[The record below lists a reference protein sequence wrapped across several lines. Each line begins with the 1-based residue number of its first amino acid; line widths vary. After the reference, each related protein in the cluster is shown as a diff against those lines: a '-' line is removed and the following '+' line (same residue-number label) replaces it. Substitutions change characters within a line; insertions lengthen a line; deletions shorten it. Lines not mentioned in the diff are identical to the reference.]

1 MKKGKASKAI
11 KKAEAI
17 SEKRPVTLTIVAVIF
32 GFLGATSSLALIL
45 TLTGL
50 SPLLPSSSQFAIW
63 TMAIFG
69 IMSLIT
75 AYLLWKIKLYG
86 AVIGLIL
93 IITEIASSLL
103 KFKIYDP
110 TLAASF
116 VLQAIL
122 MLLILINWKRFR

>member
-1 MKKGKASKAI
+1 MKRKKASKAI
-11 KKAEAI
+11 KKAKAI
-17 SEKRPVTLTIVAVIF
+17 TEKRPVTLTIAALIF
-32 GFLGATSSLALIL
+32 GFLGAISSLALIL

-50 SPLLPSSSQFAIW
+50 YQLLPSSSQFAIW

-69 IMSLIT
+69 IMNLIT

-93 IITEIASSLL
+93 IITEMASSLL
-103 KFKIYDP
+103 KFKIYDS